1 LVQRL
6 PERPYRPPLAERER
20 FYDESALTAAPFFR
34 GLLVAALAVS
44 VALFIAA
51 LSCRQ
56 VSQRDSA
63 MPVLTASVEALT
75 DPQRLIESHQV
86 ALRTTAEGGATEGI
100 AVPGF
105 PVAVTLTAEEVRT
118 MQPPALADIL
128 SERAAAVVYEDG
140 MEALDQTGRQ
150 DDSLFSAQGV
160 VRRVS
165 DRLTADAHN
174 SATRWT
180 VVLLLVTAGL
190 AVTVV
195 LVYREERRLRAL
207 GFGVLLG
214 GLAGLVLSLLAGL
227 LANQA
232 GSDDPFVE
240 DVREIVT
247 TVLEVPRRNYL
258 VVSLLGVGIMAVSM
272 VLQFLRRR
280 GQETGDYF
288 EEFEDA

>member
-1 LVQRL
+1 MVQRL
-6 PERPYRPPLAERER
+6 PERPYRPPLEERER

-56 VSQRDSA
+56 LSQRDSA
-63 MPVLTASVEALT
+63 MPILTASVEALT

-86 ALRTTAEGGATEGI
+86 VLRTTAEGGATEGI

-105 PVAVTLTAEEVRT
+105 PVDVTLSAEEVRT
-118 MQPPALADIL
+118 LQPPQLADIL
-128 SERAAAVVYEDG
+128 TERAAAVVYEEG
-140 MEALDQTGRQ
+140 MDALDQTGRQ
-150 DDSLFSAQGV
+150 DDSLFSAQGG

-165 DRLTADAHN
+165 DRLPADAHD
-174 SATRWT
+174 SATTAT
-180 VVLLLVTAGL
+180 VLLLLVTAAL

-207 GFGVLLG
+207 GMGVLLG
-214 GLAGLVLSLLAGL
+214 GLAGLAASLLAGL
-227 LANQA
+227 MANQI

-247 TVLEVPRRNYL
+247 TVLDVPRRNYL
-258 VVSLLGVGIMAVSM
+258 VVSLLGVGITAVSL
-272 VLQFLRRR
+272 VLQFMRRR
-280 GQETGDYF
+280 EEGTDDF
-288 EEFEDA
+288 AEEFEEA